1 MTLIKHCGARTV
13 TWGEL
18 DEMPTPPATATWFPL
33 PHGQVLGSVVQT
45 LDSAGFK
52 IESMELAVTPDDARF
67 FGTLQLQAL
76 VAPGVALAVG
86 VRNSVDKSLPIGF
99 CCGQHVF
106 VCDNL
111 AFSAHIR
118 VNRRQNRF
126 GGARFSDAIAATVAG
141 LQEFRENEARRIERY
156 RNTTC
161 SLSLDVTLAMAS
173 KIAARD
179 AGLVKWAAKPVWWL
193 RVISPS
199 CP

>member
-18 DEMPTPPATATWFPL
+18 DEMSTPPATATWFPL

-86 VRNSVDKSLPIGF
+86 VRNSVDK
-99 CCGQHVF
+99 
-106 VCDNL
+106 
-111 AFSAHIR
+111 
-118 VNRRQNRF
+118 
-126 GGARFSDAIAATVAG
+126 
-141 LQEFRENEARRIERY
+141 
-156 RNTTC
+156 
-161 SLSLDVTLAMAS
+161 
-173 KIAARD
+173 
-179 AGLVKWAAKPVWWL
+179 
-193 RVISPS
+193 
-199 CP
+199 